1 MRPFLRNFFFY
12 TLSVIGLYALL
23 SVLVFSLVETPV
35 TSYNAAAVDKK
46 ARLMELDSP
55 KIVLVAGS
63 NFAFG
68 IDSELI
74 ETQTGYPVVNLGLH
88 AGVGYKFY
96 AEMAKNNLNEGD
108 IVVIGFEYDLY
119 NGLMDIESVLHT
131 LEIDWTLAQDLA
143 PETWATVAAGF
154 PQYTFNR
161 AINTLLG
168 KRLTY
173 EGVYSRASFNAY
185 GDIAVDRPTNI
196 MTNAAR
202 DAWVTIDPSLVTTH
216 FINYF
221 KAYKTYVEAKGATLV
236 FTFASLDELNLDP
249 NSDIDGFVD
258 QLKPLGIPL
267 LHTPQELVYPDAYFY
282 DTHYHLNTA
291 GVAIRTQS
299 LIDRLLPYVNP

>member
-1 MRPFLRNFFFY
+1 MRPFLRNLVLY
-12 TLSVIGLYALL
+12 TLSVLGLWAL
-23 SVLVFSLVETPV
+23 VTVVVFSLVETPI

-46 ARLMELDSP
+46 ARLMALDSP

-68 IDSELI
+68 IDSEMI

-88 AGVGYKFY
+88 AGVGYQFY
-96 AEMAKNNLNEGD
+96 AEMAKDNLNKGD
-108 IVVIGFEYDLY
+108 IVVVGFEYDLY

-131 LEIDWTLAQDLA
+131 LEIDWSLAEDLA
-143 PETWATVAAGF
+143 PQTWVSVATGL

-173 EGVYSRASFNAY
+173 EGVYSRASFNVY

-202 DAWVTIDPSLVTTH
+202 DAWVTIDPSLVTKD
-216 FINYF
+216 FLAYF
-221 KAYKTYVEAKGATLV
+221 SAYKKAVEAKGATLV
-236 FTFASLDELNLDP
+236 MTFASLDELNLDP
-249 NSDIDGFVD
+249 DSDIAGFMD
-258 QLKPLGIPL
+258 KLESLEIPL
-267 LHTPQELVYPDAYFY
+267 LHDPLEVVYPDDYFY
-282 DTHYHLNTA
+282 DTHYHLNNT
-291 GVAIRTQS
+291 GVTIRTQA
-299 LIDRLLPYVNP
+299 LIDRLMPYLKP